1 MVRVRCSNADSDGF
15 QIFSYRS
22 GTSGWLQ
29 DTTVHRDVKT
39 AGISG
44 PEQRQ
49 ISLSKVYKHFQP
61 EEQFVLAHK
70 IRVWS
75 ATEIRLSVLRLRIE
89 EIVEYTCACTS
100 EASRV
105 QCQRYQRVV

>member
-29 DTTVHRDVKT
+29 DTVHRDVKT
-39 AGISG
+39 DGISG

-61 EEQFVLAHK
+61 EEQFVLAHE
-70 IRVWS
+70 IRVRS

-89 EIVEYTCACTS
+89 EIFEYTCACTS

-105 QCQRYQRVV
+105 QCQRYQRVA